1 MSGHSHDPIASAK
14 AQEAAHKFEFRV
26 ATTADITALQKMI
39 GESLRA
45 LGKGFYTQAEL
56 DGSIGYLF
64 GPDTLLLHDR
74 TYFILHPLDSPNV
87 VSACGGWSFR
97 RTLYGADTAPG
108 RLPEARDPKVERAS
122 IRAIFTHPEWA
133 RRGLGTMMMRHCE
146 EQAREGGFSALEM
159 GATLSGVAL
168 YERCGYKR
176 SGKIDV
182 VRCPNG
188 EGIQIVHMLKDLPGF
203 GIEAKTLDDDKP
215 RRNGLASS
223 DA

>member
-1 MSGHSHDPIASAK
+1 MNGHSHDPIASAK
-14 AQEAAHKFEFRV
+14 AQEAAHKFQFRE
-26 ATTADITALQKMI
+26 ATPADITALQKMI

-45 LGKGFYTQAEL
+45 LGKGYYTQAEL

-74 TYFILHPLDSPNV
+74 TYFVLHPLGSPNV

-133 RRGLGTMMMRHCE
+133 RRGLGTMMMRYCE
-146 EQAREGGFSALEM
+146 EKAKEGGFTGLEM

-168 YERCGYKR
+168 YERCGYRR

-182 VRCPNG
+182 VRCARMG
-188 EGIQIVHMLKDLPGF
+188 RGF
-203 GIEAKTLDDDKP
+203 
-215 RRNGLASS
+215 R
-223 DA
+223 